1 MRKQPL
7 VLGFTILVGDEY
19 FRSNWREEW
28 GSRETSSCSLNYM
41 AYPQQ
46 EMIFMDLNSHNQVP
60 VLFLQRGARGHF
72 NWVFITLLKDI
83 KGNHIH
89 LCQDLNAQI
98 AKV

>member
-1 MRKQPL
+1 
-7 VLGFTILVGDEY
+7 
-19 FRSNWREEW
+19 
-28 GSRETSSCSLNYM
+28 M

-46 EMIFMDLNSHNQVP
+46 EMVFMDLNSHNQVP

-83 KGNHIH
+83 KGN
-89 LCQDLNAQI
+89 LNAQI